1 MRSDRSSN
9 LEELR
14 DIWLGDVSLK
24 LISVLVIF
32 KAMQI
37 GEITE
42 EETIGRREGLVR
54 NRNLRNTA
62 HF

>member
-1 MRSDRSSN
+1 M
-9 LEELR
+9 
-14 DIWLGDVSLK
+14 K

-42 EETIGRREGLVR
+42 EETIERREGLVR

>member
-1 MRSDRSSN
+1 M
-9 LEELR
+9 
-14 DIWLGDVSLK
+14 K